1 MNQRVKDYIWMTVG
15 VGIAVAGLN
24 LFLVPNT
31 IAAGGISG
39 IATILYHLFGVPLGL
54 TIAVLNIPLFLFGF
68 RMVGK
73 SFAIR
78 TAYSLA
84 LYSVAA
90 ELIPIPAGQDH
101 FLGCVYGGVLVGIGI
116 GLVVRSGG
124 STGGTDMAAKMLSA
138 RFKSVG
144 IGTFVFCID
153 FVVIA
158 AAGLLFKPE
167 VALYALASL
176 FITSKLIDVITVG
189 LSAAKAFYI
198 ISDKNDEIAAAIME
212 KLQRGVTSLG
222 AKGLYSGREKSV
234 LLCVLPW
241 RTEGVRLKKIVRSV
255 DPSAFVIVADVSEV
269 LGEGFTSH

>member
-15 VGIAVAGLN
+15 VGLAVAGLN

-39 IATILYHLFGVPLGL
+39 IATILYHIFGFPLGL

-78 TAYSLA
+78 TAYSLI
-84 LYSVAA
+84 LYSVTA
-90 ELIPIPAGQDH
+90 ELIPIPTAQDH

-153 FVVIA
+153 FVVIG
-158 AAGLLFKPE
+158 AAGLIFEPE

-198 ISDKNDEIAAAIME
+198 ISDKNDEIATAIME

-222 AKGLYSGREKSV
+222 AKGLYSGKEKSV

>member
-15 VGIAVAGLN
+15 VGLAVAGLN

-39 IATILYHLFGVPLGL
+39 IATILYHMFRMPLGL
-54 TIAVLNIPLFLFGF
+54 TIAVLNIPLFIFGF
-68 RMVGK
+68 RAVGK

-78 TAYSLA
+78 TAYSLI

-90 ELIPIPAGQDH
+90 ELIPIPAVQDR

-116 GLVVRSGG
+116 VLVIRSGG
-124 STGGTDMAAKMLSA
+124 STGGTDMAAKMLSS

-153 FVVIA
+153 FVVIV
-158 AAGLLFKPE
+158 AAGLLFEPE

-176 FITSKLIDVITVG
+176 YITSKLIDVITVG

-198 ISDKNDEIAAAIME
+198 ISDKNEEIAAAILE
-212 KLQRGVTSLG
+212 KLKRGVTSLG

-234 LLCVLPW
+234 LMCVLPW
-241 RTEGVRLKKIVRSV
+241 RTEGVRLKRIVRSI

-269 LGEGFTSH
+269 LGEGFAPH